1 MQASLAKRFYQYQK
15 ERFPFL
21 AHGVIIGAFTFSA
34 ISYSRLSSGFTDF
47 IGWKP
52 FLICLF
58 NTVSFFFLL
67 RVFDEHKDAE
77 DDAQYRSELPVPRGL
92 ITLKELRYFAVAF
105 AIVQV
110 AINVIFYPI
119 MLLPWLGVMLYMSIM
134 GKEFFVAEW
143 LKKHQ
148 FWYVVSHMF
157 IIPFVDVFASGFDW
171 YVNERPAP
179 VGLLYFFAVSFMN
192 GIVLE
197 VGRKMR
203 APAQEKNGV
212 LTYSS
217 LLGVQKSS
225 LLWAAVISVTAV
237 LAMIA
242 CAYANYNS
250 LAYVVLSIALT
261 ISLIVCMSYAQ
272 QPTEKMAKAM
282 ELTSGIWTIVMYLTM
297 GGVPM
302 LIQLISGS

>member
-1 MQASLAKRFYQYQK
+1 MQASLASRFYQYQK

-21 AHGVIIGAFTFSA
+21 AHGILIGAFTFSA

-77 DDAQYRSELPVPRGL
+77 DDAAYRQELPVPRGL
-92 ITLKELRYFAVAF
+92 ISLRELRYFAFAF
-105 AIVQV
+105 AITQIVV
-110 AINVIFYPI
+110 DVIFYPK
-119 MLLPWLGVMLYMSIM
+119 MLLPWFGVMFYMSIM

-148 FWYVVSHMF
+148 FWYVVSHML

-171 YVNERPAP
+171 YINEREAP

-203 APAQEKNGV
+203 APSQEKKGV
-212 LTYSS
+212 LTYSG
-217 LLGVQKSS
+217 LLGVNKSS

-237 LAMIA
+237 LAMTA
-242 CAYANYNS
+242 CAYAHYNFIAYIV
-250 LAYVVLSIALT
+250 LAIALSV
-261 ISLIVCMSYAQ
+261 SLVICFAYAQ
-272 QPTEKMAKAM
+272 SPTEKMAKAM

-302 LIQLISGS
+302 LLQLFS